1 MKAIGEGRLSPED
14 LKSDRK
20 NCIHYEET
28 GLGKKA
34 LFLPFLGIGR
44 RAYIPLSSI
53 DRVYKRLYVSK
64 GFFEEGK
71 IYKAE
76 IRSTSRGE
84 DCRAF
89 RTPDGFSLEF
99 ISPVKAAT
107 PGQSAVVYD
116 GDRVICSGV
125 IERAE

>member
-1 MKAIGEGRLSPED
+1 MLFPMKAIGEGRLSPED
-14 LKSDRK
+14 LESDRK

-53 DRVYKRLYVSK
+53 DRVYKRLCVSK

-71 IYKAE
+71 IYGSLSYLVICFEGREK
-76 IRSTSRGE
+76 
-84 DCRAF
+84 AF
-89 RTPDGFSLEF
+89 RFLREENLDALLDAFRVKTD
-99 ISPVKAAT
+99 IPVGKNN
-107 PGQSAVVYD
+107 
-116 GDRVICSGV
+116 
-125 IERAE
+125 

>member
-1 MKAIGEGRLSPED
+1 MIFPMKAIGEGRLSPED

-53 DRVYKRLYVSK
+53 DRVYKRLCVSK

-71 IYKAE
+71 IYGSLSYLVICFEGREK
-76 IRSTSRGE
+76 
-84 DCRAF
+84 AF
-89 RTPDGFSLEF
+89 RFLREENLDALLDAFRVKTD
-99 ISPVKAAT
+99 IPVGKKN
-107 PGQSAVVYD
+107 
-116 GDRVICSGV
+116 
-125 IERAE
+125 

>member
-1 MKAIGEGRLSPED
+1 MLFPMKAIGEGRLFPED
-14 LKSDRK
+14 LESDRK

-53 DRVYKRLYVSK
+53 DRVYKRLCVSK

-71 IYKAE
+71 IYGSLSYLVICFEGREK
-76 IRSTSRGE
+76 
-84 DCRAF
+84 AF
-89 RTPDGFSLEF
+89 RFLREENLDALLDALRVKTD
-99 ISPVKAAT
+99 IPVGKKN
-107 PGQSAVVYD
+107 
-116 GDRVICSGV
+116 
-125 IERAE
+125 